1 MATSRWFSE
10 PGALAPLPE
19 ELMASGAQAPL
30 SSFGAQPVPSPLA
43 PEPAVARP
51 KKAKRQQVANGE
63 DAGLPDRAAG
73 LLEPLGRCRALVAGK
88 RCAVP
93 YALAHL
99 DASQADEDA
108 ELLAVELRAPGGE
121 DGWLDDRTLTGVLH
135 PDSDTVYSLSALRR
149 LVQARVALGGA
160 GSRSRNLRRALYN
173 VCEPDCRSRLL
184 VTVVALTDLQALPL
198 VSGEDPPAT
207 SSG

>member
-1 MATSRWFSE
+1 MSRWFSE
-10 PGALAPLPE
+10 PGALTLLPE
-19 ELMASGAQAPL
+19 ELLASGAQAPL

-43 PEPAVARP
+43 PEPAAARP
-51 KKAKRQQVANGE
+51 KKKAAKRQQM
-63 DAGLPDRAAG
+63 DAGLPDRAAR
-73 LLEPLGRCRALVAGK
+73 LPEPLGRCRALVAGK

-99 DASQADEDA
+99 DATQADEDA

-135 PDSDTVYSLSALRR
+135 LESNTVYSLSALRR

-160 GSRSRNLRRALYN
+160 GPRSRNLRRALYT
-173 VCEPDCRSRLL
+173 VCEPDLHSRLL

-198 VSGEDPPAT
+198 VSGEDPPET